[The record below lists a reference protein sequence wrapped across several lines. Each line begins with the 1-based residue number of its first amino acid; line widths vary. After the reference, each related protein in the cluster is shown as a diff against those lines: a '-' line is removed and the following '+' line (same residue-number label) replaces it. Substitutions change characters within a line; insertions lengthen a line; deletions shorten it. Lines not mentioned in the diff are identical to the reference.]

1 MAPDPQKESAD
12 VDAAAPTNA
21 TSKVL
26 AHRERTKEDLDKY
39 LLDQYTNREFLHT
52 EALIADQNRRR
63 KEYNHITSEKEDY
76 RKIRQEYRQWFPPSR
91 LHGEGYAGYG
101 NGFTDGP
108 TKLVYPNAKP
118 RLGHR
123 KTAKLRVKR
132 KDMNQQA
139 EQVEELIPIRIEVD
153 WDKVKLRDTF
163 TWNLHDRTVSPE
175 LFAAQLVE
183 DMGLPLPAST
193 PVMDQVLQQLREQLN
208 DFYPQVYIEE
218 DALDPELPYSA
229 YKNEEMRILIKLNI
243 TIGPHTLEDKF
254 EWEINNPSNSPEEFA
269 QSMARELSLS
279 GEFTT
284 AIAHCIREQSQ
295 LFTRSLFIV
304 GHPFDGRPL
313 EDADLISSFLP
324 TPLTT
329 VLRPQQQAREFSPYL
344 YEVTEADLDRTEVIY
359 SREQR
364 RQKRSVNRRGGPTLP
379 DLKDRQRTVR
389 TLVVS
394 SVLPG
399 AAEKVEESRL
409 YKKVGGPAGR
419 GKKGTQGGDLTE
431 SSESE
436 DSSPESPA
444 ISNLASGTARTR
456 GMRGAATQAQQRMAN
471 IGRSETPEA
480 AIIHHHETRTSSR
493 RFGGRDVR
501 EESVDNST
509 FIIKLKVGRERLRK
523 FARDIRVGKPT
534 PTPTPQ
540 PPPPLPRAP
549 SATASTPGPVPRTM
563 GPPSTPGTSTQP
575 LQPPTTP
582 AVQGQIGRVD
592 APPPGV
598 SSQPPVSFVSL
609 HSVFAPR
616 LLSIYCLMS
625 SLILKTPYLIPK
637 SNQLTNSSAS
647 RPRLAPSRPRRTPQI
662 LAHRPLRVRH
672 ETLRRKHHN
681 QRAYPKCK
689 RYHRGCEIHVPPSY
703 PLSRLSGEAV
713 HTRTRHHC

>member
-1 MAPDPQKESAD
+1 MAPVPQESSEA
-12 VDAAAPTNA
+12 DAAASTNA
-21 TSKVL
+21 TTATTVL
-26 AHRERTKEDLDKY
+26 TRRERTKDDLNKY
-39 LLDQYTNREFLHT
+39 LLDQYTNRELVHSSAMLT
-52 EALIADQNRRR
+52 DQDRRR
-63 KEYNHITSEKEDY
+63 DEYNHLRAEKDDY
-76 RKIRQEYRQWFPPSR
+76 RLVRQEYRQWFPASR

-108 TKLVYPNAKP
+108 TRLVYPNQKP

-123 KTAKLRVKR
+123 KTTKLRIKR

-153 WDKVKLRDTF
+153 WDKIKLRDTF
-163 TWNLHDRTVSPE
+163 TWNLHDRTVAPE
-175 LFAAQLVE
+175 VFAAQLVE

-193 PVMDQVLQQLREQLN
+193 PVVEQVLHQLREQLN

-269 QSMARELSLS
+269 QSMTRELSLS

-324 TPLTT
+324 TPLTS

-399 AAEKVEESRL
+399 AAEKVEDSRL
-409 YKKVGGPAGR
+409 YKKVGGPSGR
-419 GKKGTQGGDLTE
+419 GKKGAQGGDLTD

-444 ISNLASGTARTR
+444 ISNLAATGTARTR

-471 IGRSETPEA
+471 LGRSETPEA
-480 AIIHHHETRTSSR
+480 MIAHHHETRTSSR
-493 RFGGRDVR
+493 RFGGRDAR

-509 FIIKLKVGRERLRK
+509 FIVKLKVGRERLRK
-523 FARDIRVGKPT
+523 FARELRVGKPT
-534 PTPTPQ
+534 QSPQ

-549 SATASTPGPVPRTM
+549 SATASTPVQRPM
-563 GPPSTPGTSTQP
+563 GPPSTPGTSAQP

-582 AVQGQIGRVD
+582 ATQGQIGRVD
-592 APPPGV
+592 APPPGT
-598 SSQPPVSFVSL
+598 SNQPPPPAPDWLTAGLAKLKETYPGDRFESVMKHSAVSTTTGNPVPNPKESTEGIKFMYL
-609 HSVFAPR
+609 PR
-616 LLSIYCLMS
+616 IRCQDCPGKLYTPGPEMTVENFEVH
-625 SLILKTPYLIPK
+625 LK
-637 SNQLTNSSAS
+637 NRQ
-647 RPRLAPSRPRRTPQI
+647 
-662 LAHRPLRVRH
+662 HRERVDTRVAK
-672 ETLRRKHHN
+672 EKEE
-681 QRAYPKCK
+681 K
-689 RYHRGCEIHVPPSY
+689 
-703 PLSRLSGEAV
+703 GEKEKEKGA
-713 HTRTRHHC
+713 